1 MTTALNKAALD
12 QIFYEAHSAHAFK
25 KSDLTD
31 AQIKEIYDLFK
42 WAPTAFNAQ
51 PARLVFVRS
60 AEAKATLL
68 PTLMPGNVP
77 QVESA
82 AVTVI
87 VAYDTKF
94 FNHLPVQFPVY
105 DAKPIFENN
114 PALTE
119 QAAFRNSSMQ
129 GGYLITAVRALGFD
143 CGAMSGFDA
152 DAVNAAFFPEGD
164 CKANFLL
171 NIGVADPAGVYP
183 RNPRLNFEDAVKI
196 L

>member
-25 KSDLTD
+25 KSELSD

-42 WAPTAFNAQ
+42 WAPTAFNGQ
-51 PARLVFVRS
+51 PARLVVVRS
-60 AEAKATLL
+60 AEAKAKLL

-87 VAYDTKF
+87 VAYDTQF

-105 DAKPIFENN
+105 DAKPIFEGN
-114 PALTE
+114 PVAAE
-119 QAAFRNSSMQ
+119 QTAFRNSSMQ
-129 GGYLITAVRALGFD
+129 GAYLITAVRALGLD

-152 DAVNAAFFPEGD
+152 AALNAAFFPDGQY
-164 CKANFLL
+164 KANFLL

-183 RNPRLNFEDAVKI
+183 RNPRLNFEDVVTI

>member
-1 MTTALNKAALD
+1 MTAPLNQAALD
-12 QIFYEAHSAHAFK
+12 QIFYEAHSTHAFK
-25 KSDLTD
+25 KSELTD

-51 PARLVFVRS
+51 PARLVVLRS
-60 AEAKATLL
+60 GEAKAKLL
-68 PTLMPGNVP
+68 PTLSPGNAP

-82 AVTVI
+82 AATVI
-87 VAYDTKF
+87 VAYDTQF

-105 DAKPIFENN
+105 DAKPIFEGN
-114 PALTE
+114 PALAE

-129 GGYLITAVRALGFD
+129 GGYLITAVRALGLD

-152 DAVNAAFFPEGD
+152 DAVNAAFFPDGQY
-164 CKANFLL
+164 KANFLL
-171 NIGVADPAGVYP
+171 NIGIADPAGVYP
-183 RNPRLNFEDAVKI
+183 RNPRLNFEEAVKV

>member
-1 MTTALNKAALD
+1 
-12 QIFYEAHSAHAFK
+12 
-25 KSDLTD
+25 LTD
-31 AQIKEIYDLFK
+31 VQIKEIYDLFK

-60 AEAKATLL
+60 AEAKAKLL

-94 FNHLPVQFPVY
+94 FNHLPLQFPVY

-114 PALTE
+114 PTLTE
-119 QAAFRNSSMQ
+119 QVAFRNSSMQ

>member
-1 MTTALNKAALD
+1 M
-12 QIFYEAHSAHAFK
+12 K
-25 KSDLTD
+25 KIVLLFLFTLTFG
-31 AQIKEIYDLFK
+31 KL
-42 WAPTAFNAQ
+42 WAYQVIPDTI
-51 PARLVFVRS
+51 S
-60 AEAKATLL
+60 I
-68 PTLMPGNVP
+68 GNVRVSIHP
-77 QVESA
+77 S
-82 AVTVI
+82 
-87 VAYDTKF
+87 
-94 FNHLPVQFPVY
+94 
-105 DAKPIFENN
+105 AKPIFENN
-114 PALTE
+114 PTLTE

>member
-1 MTTALNKAALD
+1 MTAPLNKAALD

-25 KSDLTD
+25 KSELSD

-51 PARLVFVRS
+51 PTRLVFVRS
-60 AEAKATLL
+60 GEAKAKLL
-68 PTLMPGNVP
+68 PTLSPGNVP

-87 VAYDTKF
+87 VAYDTQF

-119 QAAFRNSSMQ
+119 EAAFRNSSMQ

-152 DAVNAAFFPEGD
+152 KAVNAAFFPDGHF
-164 CKANFLL
+164 KANFLL

-183 RNPRLNFEDAVKI
+183 RNPRLSFEDAAIV